1 MDMSEESTRLSQG
14 FTRKE
19 ETSSESSLDIAV
31 AGDTDESSGNEP
43 DYSVEVE
50 RVPVRAEPAQAFRK
64 TE

>member
-14 FTRKE
+14 LTREE
-19 ETSSESSLDIAV
+19 ETTSESSLDIAV
-31 AGDTDESSGNEP
+31 ARDTDESSGNEA

-64 TE
+64 RE